1 MKSFWCSRVGAGIIL
16 LASSF
21 FVTLALDNGLGRTP
35 SMGYNS
41 WYSVFEHP
49 TEQICHETLNLLQ
62 SLGFRAAGYE
72 YLYVSLSFD

>member
-1 MKSFWCSRVGAGIIL
+1 MKSFWISRVVAGIII

-21 FVTLALDNGLGRTP
+21 CVTLALDNGLGRTP
-35 SMGYNS
+35 AMGFNS

-49 TEQICHETLNLLQ
+49 TEQNCKETLNLLQ

-72 YLYVSLSFD
+72 YL